1 VTRARLSIE
10 RARTSLHTRP
20 SGLSA
25 VALGFS
31 IVYLVLIPPYLS
43 SVDGNSMFAVAKS
56 LAVNGNASV
65 PCNLSGAPPGVVG
78 SGGECYSAWYPLISF
93 LAVPLILLG
102 RVVAATVG
110 VDTSYAE
117 EELAL
122 VIPALAAA
130 GAATACAAI
139 ARKLGASR
147 RGAVLAALAAAF
159 GTEMLTY
166 ARYFFAETTAAFL
179 VALGVWG
186 LTESGRRRMIAL
198 LSLGLAVLAK
208 PPMIVIGPALGA
220 ALAIRSRNWR
230 RLLPPTSAS
239 ALGASAYLLYNWL
252 RFGDPMQ
259 FGGGDR
265 FDVGNYFSPDLF
277 KIIGLLLIS
286 PGKGLLWFSPVAVLG
301 ALALWRH
308 SRSETGMLCVAGAV
322 GVLVVYIGYPYG
334 GWDWGGRFLVP
345 AIPLLCA
352 ALGSLRGRIAVV
364 AITLAAVA
372 AVMQIPTIIAPYE
385 RAYAEARQDGIYLED
400 ERWTPSES
408 PLVLMWP
415 AMVHQIRAAR
425 GSSVNEPPGTTA
437 KRAGGLDNQIFKVV
451 GLWWWRPRSGGFRLF
466 GLIVSFA
473 AVVIAGRLLR
483 RGTFASSRG
492 N

>member
-1 VTRARLSIE
+1 
-10 RARTSLHTRP
+10 
-20 SGLSA
+20 
-25 VALGFS
+25 
-31 IVYLVLIPPYLS
+31 
-43 SVDGNSMFAVAKS
+43 
-56 LAVNGNASV
+56 
-65 PCNLSGAPPGVVG
+65 
-78 SGGECYSAWYPLISF
+78 
-93 LAVPLILLG
+93 
-102 RVVAATVG
+102 
-110 VDTSYAE
+110 
-117 EELAL
+117 
-122 VIPALAAA
+122 
-130 GAATACAAI
+130 
-139 ARKLGASR
+139 
-147 RGAVLAALAAAF
+147 
-159 GTEMLTY
+159 
-166 ARYFFAETTAAFL
+166 
-179 VALGVWG
+179 
-186 LTESGRRRMIAL
+186 
-198 LSLGLAVLAK
+198 
-208 PPMIVIGPALGA
+208 
-220 ALAIRSRNWR
+220 
-230 RLLPPTSAS
+230 
-239 ALGASAYLLYNWL
+239 
-252 RFGDPMQ
+252 
-259 FGGGDR
+259 
-265 FDVGNYFSPDLF
+265 
-277 KIIGLLLIS
+277 
-286 PGKGLLWFSPVAVLG
+286 
-301 ALALWRH
+301 
-308 SRSETGMLCVAGAV
+308 MLCVAGAV